1 MKRSAAVLLA
11 ALTMTP
17 LIPAARAHAQAA
29 GPFPEVTVPRSP
41 GGSATWA
48 YVSIGAGFA
57 LLGTST
63 LLADRAND
71 RYEEYQR
78 STDPDDVRRLYDE
91 TITLDRYS
99 TGTLLG
105 GELLIATGLY
115 LRFLRRPAAAS
126 RVALDVGPTR
136 CALALRF

>member
-11 ALTMTP
+11 ALTTTP

-41 GGSATWA
+41 RGSATWA
-48 YVSIGAGFA
+48 YVSIGVGFG

-71 RYEEYQR
+71 RYDEYQR
-78 STDPDDVRRLYDE
+78 ATNPDDVQRLYDE
-91 TITLDRYS
+91 TITLDRFS
-99 TGTLLG
+99 TATLLS
-105 GELLIATGLY
+105 GELLVATGLY
-115 LRFLRRPAAAS
+115 LRFLRRPATS
-126 RVALDVGPTR
+126 RVALDVGPSR
-136 CALALRF
+136 CALSLRF